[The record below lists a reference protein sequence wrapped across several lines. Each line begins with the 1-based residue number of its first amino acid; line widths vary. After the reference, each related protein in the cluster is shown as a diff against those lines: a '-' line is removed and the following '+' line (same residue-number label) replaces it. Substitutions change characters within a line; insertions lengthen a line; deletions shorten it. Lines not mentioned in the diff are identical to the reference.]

1 MWGRTPSDHQ
11 TENLYSRNRSVA
23 PLAHLQIM
31 PQRTNKHKSTYIDRR
46 AEVTDVCARSWCLS
60 HQRKMKGIQW
70 TWRAARCI
78 LPIAFSH
85 QVTCS
90 LPLDTLKIRRE
101 CLESRGSHLYAYV
114 MVNKRTQT
122 DGMVFTA
129 ESGFTVFRENNAA
142 VLQVCPSL

>member
-1 MWGRTPSDHQ
+1 MQETEVWLLQHIFKLCPSAQ
-11 TENLYSRNRSVA
+11 TNTNPPTSTGELRSRMR
-23 PLAHLQIM
+23 
-31 PQRTNKHKSTYIDRR
+31 
-46 AEVTDVCARSWCLS
+46 ARSWCLS

-70 TWRAARCI
+70 KWRAARCI

-129 ESGFTVFRENNAA
+129 ESGLTVFRENNAG